1 MRPVMLFVTLVG
13 TIGVLNLFN
22 QPFILTNG
30 GPDAA
35 TTTLT
40 FRLYELAF
48 RTTRYGDAAALG
60 FLIGAL
66 VILVTMLQLRLLRE
80 WRQ

>member
-1 MRPVMLFVTLVG
+1 
-13 TIGVLNLFN
+13 VLNIFN
-22 QPFILTNG
+22 EPFILTNG
-30 GPDAA
+30 GPDAE
-35 TTTLT
+35 TVTLT

-66 VILVTMLQLRLLRE
+66 VVAITLTQLRVLRD